1 MNQSIINSFDE
12 LYDIYNVKNKKYIQ
26 NEEFINLL
34 PDYLQRK
41 GTTKLAMVNELPK
54 RVTEKH
60 MLEILLTMH
69 NGYEYMSFHYLFKKY
84 GEFNDIFTYRG
95 IKQEAYYIYRILE
108 HLTKDP
114 FIGRYMN
121 NDIMQFIFQD
131 KIELLILPSTNQF
144 KFDKCF
150 SNLNII
156 LEINEYAHESE
167 CNQENDKVKEALA
180 VLCGMS
186 LSSLRIKEVFG
197 MTEYHY
203 KNLSN
208 NELHEILRDS
218 SYLRGFLD
226 DFKIKV
232 LSALLRDD
240 VIRNDYII
248 YEFKN
253 ILNNKLAFLYDR
265 FGCNFNITGE
275 YSEDDKV
282 LIRNVK
288 GMIDVVNT
296 SKDFI
301 EIFELKDKCVK
312 SDNGYAI
319 TFDEICELLKF
330 NKIKDIEKIASFKKF
345 LFKETD
351 IIKKIDFNE
360 YIQLFSWEDL
370 YTIVTRFI
378 KDLKDKDT
386 LEMYLLYVGKTY
398 EIVVKMINS
407 HSKSLISDKYK
418 LELYMNKFKTSF
430 YKCIQDENES
440 LKKENTDLVIM
451 NNMYKKYFPES
462 NYDKDLN
469 YTANNATS
477 PYDPNNIEERVARLN
492 IQYADVINSDTLLLV
507 EVIKEINEVSD
518 DSEQESDF

>member
-1 MNQSIINSFDE
+1 MNQNIINDFDE
-12 LYDIYNVKNKKYIQ
+12 LYDIYNTQNKKYIQ
-26 NEEFINLL
+26 KEKFIDLL

-41 GTTKLAMVNELPK
+41 GTTKLTMVNELPK

-60 MLEILLTMH
+60 LLEILFSMY
-69 NGYEYMSFHYLFKKY
+69 NGYEFMSFHYLFKKY
-84 GEFNDIFTYRG
+84 GEFNNIFNYRC

-108 HLTKDP
+108 YLTKDP

-150 SNLNII
+150 SKLNII

-186 LSSLRIKEVFG
+186 LSSLRIREVFG
-197 MTEYHY
+197 MIESQY
-203 KNLSN
+203 KKLSN
-208 NELHEILRDS
+208 DKLHKILRES
-218 SYLRGFLD
+218 SYLKEFLR

-240 VIRNDYII
+240 VIRNDYIMH
-248 YEFKN
+248 EFKN

-265 FGCNFNITGE
+265 FECTFNIIGE
-275 YSEDDKV
+275 YSNTDIV

-288 GMIDVVNT
+288 DMIDIVNT
-296 SKDFI
+296 SKNFI
-301 EIFELKDKCVK
+301 KTFELKDKCVK

-319 TFDEICELLKF
+319 TFDEICSLLKL
-330 NKIKDIEKIASFKKF
+330 NKIKDNEKILIFKKF
-345 LFKETD
+345 LFEDTD
-351 IIKKIDFNE
+351 IIKNIDFDDSVH
-360 YIQLFSWEDL
+360 LFSWEDL
-370 YTIVTRFI
+370 YIIVTRFI
-378 KDLKDKDT
+378 EDIKDRET

-398 EIVVKMINS
+398 ENVVKMINS
-407 HSKSLISDKYK
+407 HSKDLISDKYK
-418 LELYMNKFKTSF
+418 LALYMNKFKTSF
-430 YKCIQDENES
+430 YKKIQDENET
-440 LKKENTDLVIM
+440 LKKENSDLVIM

-462 NYDKDLN
+462 NFDKELN
-469 YTANNATS
+469 YTSNNADLS
-477 PYDPNNIEERVARLN
+477 YDPNNIEERVAHLN
-492 IQYADVINSDTLLLV
+492 IRYANIIDSETTVS

-518 DSEQESDF
+518 EESDEESD